1 MPVDLLFS
9 EDRLVE
15 GDTDILVPLLQS
27 IRKAYGQHLVKF
39 RGAVKKG

>member
-1 MPVDLLFS
+1 MPVDLFS

-39 RGAVKKG
+39 REQLEEG